1 MRNLIVS
8 KRFERN
14 LGDFLGKH
22 PDLKSVVRN
31 KLDILRKN
39 PRDLRLKTHK
49 LTGKLKS
56 CFALSITYDYQLVF
70 HFDKTSIFP
79 LAIGTHDE
87 VY

>member
-14 LGDFLGKH
+14 LGNFLGKH
-22 PDLKSVVRN
+22 PDLKSVVRDRLN
-31 KLDILRKN
+31 MLRKN
-39 PRDLRLKTHK
+39 PRDARLKIHK

-56 CFALSITYDYQLVF
+56 CFALSINYDYRLVF
-70 HFDKTSIFP
+70 YFDKTSIFL